1 MLARTLVYVALAL
14 GVARLCGFSLLEW
27 MLSAVAG
34 LYLAATGV
42 ISLLWRLVHPSPEAS
57 TAALPDLHQA
67 IFAVTRDAGRVADLL
82 EDFFALQQREAHGDS
97 GLKAKFMAY
106 LAGQA
111 HTSYSVVDNQ
121 LSWVLWLYSLIWMP
135 LLVVL
140 CFMRAARSAAPRGG
154 SSSGSGKAV
163 PAAPQQQGLLRS
175 ASAASTP
182 RAALSAAASGG
193 LLLPSESIGGVGW
206 QQHELR
212 RSSGGYSESAAGP
225 GRGLRRYASVGTQ
238 QQQQQRSSRSGSLEA
253 GHGLPPAASLPA
265 HLLLATGSSSSLV
278 GSSGGSSGKLG
289 TYRLAVS
296 AADGDLHADDR
307 YAADQLRRQRGSADG
322 AGAHMPRSSKRGVQ
336 QAAGSEQC
344 GWQGLS

>member
-34 LYLAATGV
+34 LYLAATGM

-182 RAALSAAASGG
+182 R
-193 LLLPSESIGGVGW
+193 
-206 QQHELR
+206 
-212 RSSGGYSESAAGP
+212 
-225 GRGLRRYASVGTQ
+225 
-238 QQQQQRSSRSGSLEA
+238 
-253 GHGLPPAASLPA
+253 
-265 HLLLATGSSSSLV
+265 SSSSLV